1 MKRRHTLP
9 RDFWKHPVRGGFFEQ
24 LKDLSP
30 RQRYIAEQ
38 SVRRYERRNPGE
50 TVKLMAGEV
59 GVWRGVK
66 IIEAPGQPDPR

>member
-9 RDFWKHPVRGGFFEQ
+9 RDFWKHPVRGGIFEQ

-38 SVRRYERRNPGE
+38 SILRYERRHFGATVTVMVGE
-50 TVKLMAGEV
+50 L
-59 GVWRGVK
+59 GVLQGVK
-66 IIEAPGQPDPR
+66 IIERQP